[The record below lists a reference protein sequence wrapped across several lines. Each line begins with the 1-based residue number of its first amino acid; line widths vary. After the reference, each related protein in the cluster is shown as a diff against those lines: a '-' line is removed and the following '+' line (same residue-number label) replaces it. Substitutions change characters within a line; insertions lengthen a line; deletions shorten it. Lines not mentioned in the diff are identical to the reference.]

1 MRRLHLTKGFS
12 NFVRHGLIAA
22 ALICSAALVAPAYA
36 QTAPIT
42 GVPSMKDFPGANELP
57 DPSLDYKIAFD
68 VNTMAES
75 PDQVSPALKM
85 IGALINTYEQHGV
98 SPDHLHLQAVFHGPT
113 IALVVD
119 DATYKGRTGV
129 DHNPNV
135 DLLRQLQKAG
145 LKMVVCG
152 QSAMAQHYDFK
163 SILPL
168 AQINLSASVTFINL
182 MTRGYIKMNE

>member
-1 MRRLHLTKGFS
+1 MRRLLLTKGFS
-12 NFVRHGLIAA
+12 NFVRHGVIAA
-22 ALICSAALVAPAYA
+22 ALVCAAAIAAPAYA

-168 AQINLSASVTFINL
+168 ARINLSASVTFINL